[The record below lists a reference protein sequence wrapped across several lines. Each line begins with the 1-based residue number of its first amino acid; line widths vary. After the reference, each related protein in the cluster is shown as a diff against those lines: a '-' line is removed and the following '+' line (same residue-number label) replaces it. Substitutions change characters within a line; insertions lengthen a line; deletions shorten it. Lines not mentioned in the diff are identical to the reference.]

1 MARMKTSIKLVQD
14 ALKVPLVTD
23 EAVRLYK
30 IVEQFYELTKFLES
44 TKEVSDVRVK
54 KLQEQI
60 ERQKAMIEN
69 LEKTLW
75 GKK

>member
-1 MARMKTSIKLVQD
+1 MKT
-14 ALKVPLVTD
+14 ALQLLQESLLVPLNSE
-23 EAVRLYK
+23 EATRLFK
-30 IVEQFYELTKFLES
+30 IVEQFYEITKFQES
-44 TKEVSDVRVK
+44 VKAFSDERVK

-60 ERQKAMIEN
+60 DRQKAMIEN

>member
-1 MARMKTSIKLVQD
+1 MKTSIELVQD

-30 IVEQFYELTKFLES
+30 IVEQFYELTKFLDS
-44 TKEVSDVRVK
+44 TKKFSDVRVK

>member
-1 MARMKTSIKLVQD
+1 MKTAIELLQD
-14 ALKVPLVTD
+14 ALKVPLNSD
-23 EAVRLYK
+23 EAGRLFK
-30 IVEQFYELTKFLES
+30 VVEQFYELTKFQAS
-44 TKEVSDVRVK
+44 TKEFSDARVK

-75 GKK
+75 NK

>member
-1 MARMKTSIKLVQD
+1 MKTPIQLLQD
-14 ALKVPLVTD
+14 ALKTRDSSELF
-23 EAVRLYK
+23 K
-30 IVEQFYELTKFLES
+30 IVEQFYEITKFQES
-44 TKEVSDVRVK
+44 VKAFSDERVK

-60 ERQKAMIEN
+60 DRQKTMIEN

>member
-1 MARMKTSIKLVQD
+1 MKTSLQLLQE
-14 ALKVPLVTD
+14 ALLVPLVTD

-30 IVEQFYELTKFLES
+30 IIEQFHELTKFHES
-44 TKEVSDVRVK
+44 TKEFSDKRVK

>member
-1 MARMKTSIKLVQD
+1 MKTSIELLQD
-14 ALKVPLVTD
+14 ALKTQDPVVLF
-23 EAVRLYK
+23 K
-30 IVEQFYELTKFLES
+30 IIEQFYDLAKFQES
-44 TKEVSDVRVK
+44 RKEFSDARVK

-60 ERQKAMIEN
+60 ERQKAMIDN

>member
-1 MARMKTSIKLVQD
+1 MKTSIELMQD

-44 TKEVSDVRVK
+44 TKKFSDVRVK

>member
-1 MARMKTSIKLVQD
+1 MKTTIELLQD
-14 ALKVPLVTD
+14 ALKVPLTSD
-23 EAVRLYK
+23 EASRLFK
-30 IVEQFYELTKFLES
+30 VVEQFYELTKFQAS
-44 TKEVSDVRVK
+44 TKEFSDARVK

-75 GKK
+75 NK

>member
-1 MARMKTSIKLVQD
+1 MKTSIKLVQD

>member
-1 MARMKTSIKLVQD
+1 MKTSIELVQD

-44 TKEVSDVRVK
+44 TKEFSDVRVK